1 MARVL
6 ADTTSP
12 DERIELQSRTS
23 RVTRCGI
30 TRAVLIG
37 GAGALVAHR
46 LRGRRCR
53 KIKNRYDNSQRS

>member
-37 GAGALVAHR
+37 GAVVLAKHR
-46 LRGRRCR
+46 LGGRRSR
-53 KIKNRYDNSQRS
+53 EVKNRYDNSQRI